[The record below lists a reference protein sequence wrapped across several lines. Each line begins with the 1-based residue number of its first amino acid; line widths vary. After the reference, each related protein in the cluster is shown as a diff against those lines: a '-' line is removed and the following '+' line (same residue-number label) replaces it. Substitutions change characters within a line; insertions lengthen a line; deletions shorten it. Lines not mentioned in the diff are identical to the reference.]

1 MRTRFEAQ
9 LTKLN
14 GALIEMGAM
23 VKQAIEKADK
33 ALMQRDTELAKAV
46 IAADDS
52 IDQKE
57 REIEKLCLKII
68 TQQQPVARDLWHI
81 SSVLKTVSDLERIGD
96 HASDISEIT
105 LILADMPYLKNLEHI
120 SQMAE
125 TTMEMVTGCI
135 DAFVKKDMALANAV
149 IAKDDTVDNLFSTV
163 KNDSLVLIK
172 EDAGNGD
179 QAIDLIMIAKYFER
193 IGDHATNVAEWVNFS
208 LTGTH

>member
-1 MRTRFEAQ
+1 MRIRFEEQ
-9 LTKLN
+9 LAKLN
-14 GALIEMGAM
+14 SALVEMGAM
-23 VKQAIEKADK
+23 VKDAIQRAEK
-33 ALMQRDTELAKAV
+33 ALMDRDTELAKAI
-46 IAADDS
+46 IAADDN

-105 LILADMPYLKNLEHI
+105 LHLADMPYRKNLEHL
-120 SQMAE
+120 SKMAE

-135 DAFVKKDMALANAV
+135 DAFVRKDMELANSV
-149 IAKDDTVDNLFSTV
+149 IARDDTVDGLFSDV
-163 KNDSLVLIK
+163 KGDLLELIK
-172 EDAGNGD
+172 EDVRNGD

-193 IGDHATNVAEWVNFS
+193 IGDHATNVAEWVIFS